1 MQSLRIDDF
10 EQSCIVAALEN
21 QVEILEQN
29 EKKLLEAP
37 LQNETITDSL
47 VEVRRRL
54 SVCKSLLHRLT
65 P

>member
-1 MQSLRIDDF
+1 MKSLQIDDL
-10 EQSCIVAALEN
+10 EQTCICAALEN
-21 QVEILEQN
+21 QVEILELN
-29 EKKLLEAP
+29 EQKLLKAP
-37 LQNETITDSL
+37 LANQTITDHL

>member
-1 MQSLRIDDF
+1 MKSLQIDDL
-10 EQSCIVAALEN
+10 EQTCICAALEN
-21 QVEILEQN
+21 QVEILELN
-29 EKKLLEAP
+29 EQKLLEAP
-37 LQNETITDSL
+37 LVNQTITDHL

>member
-47 VEVRRRL
+47 VEVRRRFP
-54 SVCKSLLHRLT
+54 SANPYCTV
-65 P
+65 